1 MELNNLFNDSRSIDD
16 IIKSIILLQEN
27 TILIK
32 KETEENKQKNDADL
46 AALKKKNDEDLA
58 ALKQQTEKL
67 KQKNDA
73 DLAALKKKNDEDLA
87 ALKQQTEKLKQKNDA
102 DSAALKQKNDAD
114 LAALKQ
120 KNDADLAALKQKNEA
135 DLAALKQKNEADLAI
150 LKKEM
155 DEADKA
161 LKFEQLKTEKV
172 LRGQGINAGFATETI
187 LINGLQKTLT
197 LNNIKYDTMLTNVEI
212 KGESGNILTE
222 SDIILLNGKYAAI
235 VEVKY
240 RVTEFNINDFYKNRV
255 PKIKQAM
262 KELKNKKIQLFMA
275 GQSIEA
281 HHGKKLAKIYGI
293 GLVTADTNGI
303 IEVLAPE

>member
-1 MELNNLFNDSRSIDD
+1 MELNNLFNDSRSVDD
-16 IIKSIILLQEN
+16 IIKNILLLQEN

-32 KETEENKQKNDADL
+32 KETEENKQKNEADI
-46 AALKKKNDEDLA
+46 
-58 ALKQQTEKL
+58 
-67 KQKNDA
+67 
-73 DLAALKKKNDEDLA
+73 
-87 ALKQQTEKLKQKNDA
+87 
-102 DSAALKQKNDAD
+102 
-114 LAALKQ
+114 AALKQ

-135 DLAALKQKNEADLAI
+135 DLAELKQQTEILKQKNDADLATLKQKNESDLAALKQQTEENKQKNEADLAL

-155 DEADKA
+155 QEADKA

-235 VEVKY
+235 VEIKY

-281 HHGKKLAKIYGI
+281 HHGKKLAKLYGI

-303 IEVLAPE
+303 LEILAPE

>member
-1 MELNNLFNDSRSIDD
+1 MELNNLFNDSRSVDD
-16 IIKSIILLQEN
+16 IIKNILLLQEN

-32 KETEENKQKNDADL
+32 KETEENKQKNEADI
-46 AALKKKNDEDLA
+46 
-58 ALKQQTEKL
+58 
-67 KQKNDA
+67 
-73 DLAALKKKNDEDLA
+73 
-87 ALKQQTEKLKQKNDA
+87 
-102 DSAALKQKNDAD
+102 
-114 LAALKQ
+114 AALKQ

-135 DLAALKQKNEADLAI
+135 DLAELKQQTEILKQKNDADLATLKQKNEADLAALKQQTEENKQKNEADLAI

-172 LRGQGINAGFATETI
+172 LRGQGINPGFATETI

-235 VEVKY
+235 VEIKY

-281 HHGKKLAKIYGI
+281 HHGKKLAKLYGI